1 MIFRYLQMARRT
13 AREPKI
19 DTELAYAYAKTDRL
33 HDMEEFLSMTNV
45 ADVLVVGEKCF
56 EDELYQAAKL
66 LFGSISNWARL
77 ATTLIYLGENQAAVD
92 AARKAGNTQVWKQV
106 NAACVDKKEFRLA
119 QICGLNLIV
128 HAEELP
134 ALLSLY
140 ERNGYFDEIIA
151 LMEGGLG
158 LERAHMGMFTEL
170 SVLYAKYRPEKLME
184 HLKLFWQRVNIPK
197 VIKGA
202 EQAHLW
208 PELVFLYIVY
218 DEPDNAALAMM
229 ERLSEWDHD
238 QFKKVCVKV
247 ANMEI
252 AYRAVSFYL
261 QHQPSLLPDLLAA
274 LTPRLDHGRVVKILQ
289 TEDHLP
295 LAKPYLIATQKLNIA
310 VVNEAYNDLLIEEE
324 DHVTLRSSLETYD
337 QYDAIKLAKR
347 LENHELLEFRRIAAL
362 LYRLNN
368 MYEESLGLSKADRLW
383 RDALETAA
391 SSKDIAVAEEL
402 AGYFVSIGNKDAF
415 AAILYVCFELVR
427 PDFVDEMS
435 WRFGLG
441 DYSKPYNLQI
451 ARDQNTK
458 LAALEKEVKELREKT
473 KKDEPE
479 SETTSSMMGG
489 LGGRLM
495 IGGPTGAPYMNG
507 GGMNGGLMSQ
517 PTGFY

>member
-1 MIFRYLQMARRT
+1 
-13 AREPKI
+13 
-19 DTELAYAYAKTDRL
+19 
-33 HDMEEFLSMTNV
+33 
-45 ADVLVVGEKCF
+45 
-56 EDELYQAAKL
+56 
-66 LFGSISNWARL
+66 
-77 ATTLIYLGENQAAVD
+77 
-92 AARKAGNTQVWKQV
+92 
-106 NAACVDKKEFRLA
+106 
-119 QICGLNLIV
+119 
-128 HAEELP
+128 
-134 ALLSLY
+134 
-140 ERNGYFDEIIA
+140 
-151 LMEGGLG
+151 
-158 LERAHMGMFTEL
+158 MFTEL

-197 VIKGA
+197 VIKAA

-208 PELVFLYIVY
+208 SELVFLYIVY

-229 ERLSEWDHD
+229 ERLGDWDHD
-238 QFKKVCVKV
+238 QFKKVVVKV

-261 QHQPSLLPDLLAA
+261 ARQPNLLPDLLAA

-295 LAKPYLIATQKLNIA
+295 LAKPYLIATQKLNLA

-362 LYRLNN
+362 LYRLNGLW
-368 MYEESLGLSKADRLW
+368 EESLALAKADRLW

-391 SSKDIAVAEEL
+391 ASKEVSVAEEL

-427 PDFVDEMS
+427 PDFVEEMS
-435 WRFGLG
+435 WRFGLS
-441 DYSKPYNLQI
+441 DYSMPYKLQLQ
-451 ARDQNTK
+451 RDQSTK
-458 LAALEKEVKELREKT
+458 IAALEKEVKELRTKTAEK
-473 KKDEPE
+473 EPDNE
-479 SETTSSMMGG
+479 PSSLMGSG
-489 LGGRLM
+489 LGQRLM
-495 IGGPTGAPYMNG
+495 IGGPTGGPPFMGNGMPNG
-507 GGMNGGLMSQ
+507 GMMAQ